1 MSWERK
7 PGKDFTPIKRPT
19 CLAEG
24 KLFYLRKKV
33 IIFKTTKQF
42 MVLVTGG
49 AGLVGTELIRQLLD
63 KGEKVI
69 AIYNNTALPDFA
81 SANLIQLQCN
91 ILDVIGLEEAMKGV
105 EEVYHC
111 AAIVTFNPKR
121 RNEMFKINIE
131 GTANVVNAALD
142 AGVRKM
148 VYVSSVAALGRIREK
163 EPINETMN
171 WSEETS
177 NSRYGQSKFLA
188 EMEVWRGIGEGLNAV
203 IVNPTII
210 IGPGDWNSGSSAIF
224 KNGYNEFP
232 WYSEGSGGFVDVRDV
247 VKAMI
252 QLMESDITGERFI
265 LNAANR
271 SYRDI
276 FNLIA
281 KGFGKK
287 PPHKRVTPFLA
298 KIVWRWEA
306 IKNRLTGND
315 PLLTKETA
323 ATAQARVNFDNSK
336 LKKFLPEFIYHPVE
350 ESIAFTCGRLQQK
363 LNSR

>member
-1 MSWERK
+1 
-7 PGKDFTPIKRPT
+7 
-19 CLAEG
+19 
-24 KLFYLRKKV
+24 
-33 IIFKTTKQF
+33 

-49 AGLVGTELIRQLLD
+49 AGLVGTELIVQLLAQG
-63 KGEKVI
+63 KHVR
-69 AIYNNTALPDFA
+69 AIYNKTPLAEFGSDAFR
-81 SANLIQLQCN
+81 QMQCN
-91 ILDVIGLEEAMKGV
+91 ILDVVGLEEAMKEV
-105 EEVYHC
+105 DEVYHC

-203 IVNPTII
+203 MVNPTII

-224 KNGYNEFP
+224 KNVYNEFP

-252 QLMESDITGERFI
+252 ALMQSDVTAERFI
-265 LNAANR
+265 LSAENR
-271 SYRDI
+271 TYRDL

-287 PPHKRVTPFLA
+287 PPHRKVTPFLA
-298 KIVWRWEA
+298 KMVWRWEA
-306 IKNRLTGND
+306 IKSRITNKD

-323 ATAQARVNFDNSK
+323 ATAQANVNFDNSK
-336 LKKFLPEFIYHPVE
+336 IKKFLPEFTYRTVE
-350 ESIAFTCGRLQQK
+350 ESVAYTCERLQQK